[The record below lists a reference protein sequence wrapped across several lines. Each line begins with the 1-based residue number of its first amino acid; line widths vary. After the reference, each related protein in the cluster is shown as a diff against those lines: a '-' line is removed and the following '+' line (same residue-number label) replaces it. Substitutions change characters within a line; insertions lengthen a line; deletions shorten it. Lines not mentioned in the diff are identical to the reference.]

1 MTPTPA
7 EIRSIYAG
15 IEKLPFKIDLQGWN
29 SDGPIFQDVIL
40 RTKPKVIVE
49 VGSWKGA
56 SAVHMAMLTKTLGFD
71 TVIYAVDIW
80 NPTAIG
86 VGLGEYPKTHIPP
99 RFDEPGMYE
108 QFLFNV
114 KASGCDDRII
124 PVRGLTRCIA
134 GLLQHWGVSAQ
145 ALYVD
150 ASHDEE
156 SVYGDLVAFWPIVSA
171 GGIMCGDDYGGHEG
185 VRRAVDRFAREDG
198 RTVQVYPAKECTQWA
213 FDPK

>member
-1 MTPTPA
+1 MIPIPA

-15 IEKLPFKIDLQGWN
+15 IEKLPLTVDLQGWN

-40 RTKPKVIVE
+40 RTKPRVIVE

-56 SAVHMAMLTKTLGFD
+56 SAVHMATLTKTLGLD
-71 TVIYAVDIW
+71 TVIYAVDCW
-80 NPTAIG
+80 MPPIG

-99 RFDEPGMYE
+99 RFDTPGMYE

-114 KASGCDDRII
+114 KAMGCDDRII

-134 GLLQHWGVSAQ
+134 GLLRHWGVSAQ

-156 SVYGDLVAFWPIVSA
+156 SVYGDLVAFWPIVEK
-171 GGIMCGDDYGGHEG
+171 GGIMFGDDFGGHIG
-185 VRRAVDRFAREDG
+185 VRRAVERFAGETV
-198 RTVQVYPAKECTQWA
+198 RTIQVFPAKECTQWA
-213 FDPK
+213 LDPK